1 MDIIAAHQQGLIE
14 QIEEDARALAGRP
27 GDYGQR
33 AIVLHHMY
41 INSCSSH
48 EWALAEALRE
58 MRIARAIAR
67 LHKSPDG
74 WRWSSRRRGEGRSAL
89 AGLAL
94 AIGEASRARCA
105 AAFSAYRLTGTA
117 ALSGEVERLL
127 PEGLSASLRQ
137 CHAAR
142 RSAMMLEEG
151 ERALLWESSEGLAAA
166 SVDQEALE
174 AAWTKVG
181 ETGLGRRA
189 SKLLG
194 GPAMERAR
202 AKDAQRGWAKGE
214 AALRADPLL
223 PAAFRAN
230 PAQHFYSLQHLVAER
245 RRKQWR
251 EACDRAPGAFERAA

>member
-1 MDIIAAHQQGLIE
+1 MDIIAAHQQGLVE
-14 QIEEDARALAGRP
+14 QIEEDARTLAGRP

-41 INSCSSH
+41 SNSSFSH

-58 MRIARAIAR
+58 MRIARAIDR
-67 LHKSPDG
+67 LHKSPEG
-74 WRWSSRRRGEGRSAL
+74 WGWSSRRRGEARAAL
-89 AGLAL
+89 AGLAR

-105 AAFSAYRLTGTA
+105 SAFAAYRLTGTA
-117 ALSGEVERLL
+117 SLRGEAERLL
-127 PEGLSASLRQ
+127 GDVLRTSLCL

-142 RSAMMLEEG
+142 RSAQTLPDET
-151 ERALLWESSEGLAAA
+151 RLLLWQSSEELATA
-166 SVDQEALE
+166 SVDQDSLD
-174 AAWTKVG
+174 AAWTRIGSTRLARK
-181 ETGLGRRA
+181 A
-189 SKLLG
+189 WKLLG

-202 AKDAQRGWAKGE
+202 ARDASRGWAKGE

-251 EACDRAPGAFERAA
+251 EACDRDAGAFELAA

>member
-14 QIEEDARALAGRP
+14 QIDEDARALAGRP

-41 INSCSSH
+41 GNSCSSH

-67 LHKSPDG
+67 LHKSPDRWG
-74 WRWSSRRRGEGRSAL
+74 WSSRRRGEGRAAL

-105 AAFSAYRLTGTA
+105 AAFFAYRVTGTA
-117 ALSGEVERLL
+117 ALCGEAERLL
-127 PEGLSASLRQ
+127 PEALCASLRL

-142 RSAMMLEEG
+142 RSAVALGEG
-151 ERALLWESSEGLAAA
+151 ERALLWESSDRFAAA
-166 SVDQEALE
+166 CIDRQSLD
-174 AAWTKVG
+174 AAWTRIG
-181 ETGLGRRA
+181 DTGLARMA

-202 AKDAQRGWAKGE
+202 AKDVARGWPRAE
-214 AALRADPLL
+214 AMLRADPLL

-251 EACDRAPGAFERAA
+251 EACDREPGAFELAA